1 MSSNDAAAVPPP
13 LHVIFGAG
21 QIGTL
26 LADELLARGVHV
38 RLVRRGPAGG
48 ARPGLSWASADV
60 TNATQADAAVAGAAV
75 VYDCTNP
82 AQYHRW
88 EELLPPLKRGV
99 RQAAARTGA
108 RLVVLDCLY
117 MYGRPQKAPFDEDT
131 PLRPCSHKGEL
142 RAQLATELFD
152 AHRRGEVRAT
162 TGRASDYFGP
172 SCPTALLGEV
182 FAERLMAGKALQMG
196 GDPDQ
201 PHSYSYGPDVA
212 RGLAA
217 LGLHPQADGR
227 VWHLPVSWQGTTRGL
242 VQALAATLGKPAKVQ
257 AFPDWVLRTMG
268 LVDPVLGAAAEMTYQ
283 WKLPY
288 LLDDTRFRTAFG
300 LQPTPTGQAVA
311 ETADW
316 FRQVAQ
322 KRAAGTRAAA

>member
-1 MSSNDAAAVPPP
+1 MSSNDAVPPS

-26 LADELLARGVHV
+26 LAGELLAQGLAV
-38 RLVRRGPAGG
+38 RLVRRGPAGE
-48 ARPGLSWASADV
+48 ARPGLTWASADV
-60 TNATQADAAVAGAAV
+60 TDAAQAAQAAAGAAV

-88 EELLPPLKRGV
+88 DELLPPLKRGV
-99 RQAAARTGA
+99 RQAAARAGA

-117 MYGRPQKAPFDEDT
+117 MYGRPEKAPFDEDT
-131 PLRPCSHKGEL
+131 PMRPCSHKGAL
-142 RAQLATELFD
+142 RAQLATELLD

-172 SCPTALLGEV
+172 QVPTALLGQQ
-182 FAERLMAGKALQMG
+182 FAERLWAGKALQMG

-212 RGLAA
+212 RGLAT
-217 LGLHPQADGR
+217 LGLHPEADGR

-242 VQALAATLGKPAKVQ
+242 VQALAAQLGKPAKVQ
-257 AFPDWVLRTMG
+257 AFPDWALRAMG
-268 LVDPVLGAAAEMTYQ
+268 LLDPVLGAAAEMTYQ

-288 LLDDTRFRTAFG
+288 LLDDTRFRQAFG
-300 LQPTPTGQAVA
+300 VDATPAAQAVA
-311 ETADW
+311 ETAAWVRD
-316 FRQVAQ
+316 VAQ
-322 KRAAGTRAAA
+322 KRLGGTRTAA

>member
-1 MSSNDAAAVPPP
+1 MSNSASAVLPPS

-26 LADELLARGVHV
+26 LADDLLARGLRV
-38 RLVRRGPAGG
+38 RLVRRGPPGP

-60 TNATQADAAVAGAAV
+60 TDAASADAAAAGAAV

-88 EELLPPLKRGV
+88 DELLPPLKRGV
-99 RQAAARTGA
+99 RQAAARAGA

-117 MYGRPQKAPFDEDT
+117 MYGQPEKAPFDEDT
-131 PLRPCSHKGEL
+131 PLRPCSHKGQL
-142 RAQLATELFD
+142 RAQLARELFE

-172 SCPTALLGEV
+172 AVPTALLGAQ
-182 FAERLMAGKALQMG
+182 FAQRLMAGKALQMG

-212 RGLAA
+212 RGLAV
-217 LGLHPQADGR
+217 LGLRPDADGNA
-227 VWHLPVSWQGTTRGL
+227 WHLPVSWQGTTRGL
-242 VQALAATLGKPAKVQ
+242 VQALAATLGRPAKVQ
-257 AFPDWVLRTMG
+257 AFPDWVLRAMG
-268 LVDPVLGAAAEMTYQ
+268 LLNPVLGAAAEMTYQ
-283 WKLPY
+283 WKAPY
-288 LLDDTRFRTAFG
+288 LLDDSRFRKAFG
-300 LQPTPTGQAVA
+300 VQATPAAQAVA
-311 ETADW
+311 ETAAW
-316 FRQVAQ
+316 MAGQ
-322 KRAAGTRAAA
+322 AGTKPLAA

>member
-1 MSSNDAAAVPPP
+1 MSSSPTVPPP

-26 LADELLARGVHV
+26 LAEQLLAHGLRV
-38 RLVRRGPAGG
+38 RLVRRGPAGR
-48 ARPGLSWASADV
+48 ARVGLAWARADV
-60 TNATQADAAVAGAAV
+60 TDAAQAEDAAAGAAV

-82 AQYHRW
+82 AEYHRW
-88 EELLPPLKRGV
+88 DTLLAPLKRGV
-99 RQAAARTGA
+99 RQAAARAGA

-117 MYGRPQKAPFDEDT
+117 MYGRPATAPFDEDT

-142 RAQLATELFD
+142 RAQLAEELFQ
-152 AHRRGEVRAT
+152 AHRRGDVRAT

-172 SCPTALLGEV
+172 DVPTALLGER
-182 FAERLMAGKALQMG
+182 FAARLLAGKALQMG

-212 RGLAA
+212 RGLAV
-217 LGLHPQADGR
+217 LGLHPEADGR

-242 VQALAATLGKPAKVQ
+242 VQALAARLGKPAKVQ
-257 AFPDWVLRTMG
+257 TFPDWALRAMG

-288 LLDDTRFRTAFG
+288 LLDDARFRAAFG
-300 LQPTPTGQAVA
+300 VEATPAAQAVA
-311 ETADW
+311 ATADW
-316 FRQVAQ
+316 MRDVAQ
-322 KRAAGTRAAA
+322 RRAAGTAAAA